1 MYTGDNCTGT
11 RRHDNDSYTMVP
23 STVATTVTNMTDNSS
38 VSAYKNVFTVVDFL
52 RAFDNQTDL
61 DSANTDNSSDGCG
74 LTDWT
79 LNTSKSVAGL
89 ACDNTDSTEKQMAI
103 GDALYTMFYIN
114 GTSLQFMTS
123 LGDNITEVGS
133 QIYTKQ

>member
-1 MYTGDNCTGT
+1 MDL
-11 RRHDNDSYTMVP
+11 
-23 STVATTVTNMTDNSS
+23 
-38 VSAYKNVFTVVDFL
+38 F

-61 DSANTDNSSDGCG
+61 DTANTDNSSDGCG
-74 LTDWT
+74 LKDWT

-89 ACDNTDSTEKQMAI
+89 SCNNRDSTEKQMAI

-123 LGDNITEVGS
+123 KGDNITSVGS
-133 QIYTKQ
+133 LIYTKQ